1 MPDLETEI
9 SRNDAYAGLS
19 EDTTYITAKTVIV
32 GNIETE
38 DDIDVMGRVE
48 GDVNCKGKLIIGI
61 CNGFQVLVKMGVLP
75 NFDGNWTLD
84 YAKQMIQQ
92 NSRHYAKKQLTWFKR
107 DEEIQWETL
116 TD

>member
-1 MPDLETEI
+1 MT
-9 SRNDAYAGLS
+9 SKSAGVIRKMFEEGLV
-19 EDTTYITAKTVIV
+19 EEARQLYPHRELNALNTV
-32 GNIETE
+32 GYKELFE
-38 DDIDVMGRVE
+38 YFDD
-48 GDVNCKGKLIIGI
+48 
-61 CNGFQVLVKMGVLP
+61 
-75 NFDGNWTLD
+75 NWTLD